1 MNGLGVA
8 ANGSAAL
15 GAGAAGGVLEQLACT
30 QQLVRELS
38 MLDKE
43 AGTALLQNLQEELL
57 VQSLAMPEAAAAV
70 GVELG
75 VSLSGQG
82 PTPDDVAP

>member
-1 MNGLGVA
+1 
-8 ANGSAAL
+8 
-15 GAGAAGGVLEQLACT
+15 
-30 QQLVRELS
+30 

-43 AGTALLQNLQEELL
+43 AGTALLANLQEELL

-75 VSLSGQG
+75 VSLSGQA
-82 PTPDDVAP
+82 PTADAA

>member
-1 MNGLGVA
+1 
-8 ANGSAAL
+8 
-15 GAGAAGGVLEQLACT
+15 
-30 QQLVRELS
+30 
-38 MLDKE
+38 MLNKE

-75 VSLSGQG
+75 VSLSG
-82 PTPDDVAP
+82 PAAAAP